1 MTRHDDEVL
10 RVEDLTVR
18 FPRGGGLTGHAHGW
32 LTAVD
37 EVSFTI
43 RRGETLALVGES
55 GSGKTTTGRAVV
67 RVQPTTSGRI
77 TLLGEDITGLSGRDL
92 RQRRRHLQM
101 VFQDPTGSL
110 NPRRT
115 VVQVLEE
122 SLRAHGASAA
132 EAEPAA
138 AELMEQVGLGRIHR
152 DKYPHELSGGQ
163 RQRVG
168 IARALSTRPSV
179 VVCDEPVSSLDVS
192 IQAQILLLL
201 QRLQADMGLAYL
213 FVSHDLAVVQSLAH
227 RVAVMFRGRLV
238 EIGTVDQVFS
248 APRHPYTA
256 ALLAAVPRGD
266 PDARRSTMIG
276 LRSASTDELAAAGCP
291 FRTRCWAYE
300 ALGRP
305 ADCEETAPEVVLEPA
320 PGETAAAGC
329 HHSDEV
335 AALAT
340 RELRAVLT
348 TDTTTSTGR
357 EQG

>member
-1 MTRHDDEVL
+1 MSPNRDEVL
-10 RVEDLTVR
+10 RVDDLTVR
-18 FPRGGGLTGHAHGW
+18 FPRGGGLTGRPHNW

-37 EVSFTI
+37 QVNFTI

-67 RVQPTTSGRI
+67 RVQSTTSGRI
-77 TLLGEDITGLSGRDL
+77 TLLGQDITALSGSAL
-92 RQRRRHLQM
+92 RRVRQHLQM

-115 VVQVLEE
+115 VSQVLEE
-122 SLRAHGASAA
+122 SLRAHGMSRA
-132 EAEPAA
+132 EAESAA
-138 AELMEQVGLGRIHR
+138 VELMEQVGLGRIHR

-192 IQAQILLLL
+192 IQAQIMLLL
-201 QRLQADMGLAYL
+201 QRLQAEMGLAYL

-238 EIGTVDQVFS
+238 EIGTVGQVFA

-266 PDARRSTMIG
+266 PDARRSTVIG
-276 LRSASTDELAAAGCP
+276 LRSASTDEVASAGCP
-291 FRTRCWAYE
+291 FRNRCWAYE

-305 ADCEETAPEVVLEPA
+305 TDCEETPPDVIRENV
-320 PGETAAAGC
+320 PGVEWAAAC

-335 AALAT
+335 SVLAT
-340 RELRAVLT
+340 QELGAVLAA
-348 TDTTTSTGR
+348 STGM
-357 EQG
+357 EEE